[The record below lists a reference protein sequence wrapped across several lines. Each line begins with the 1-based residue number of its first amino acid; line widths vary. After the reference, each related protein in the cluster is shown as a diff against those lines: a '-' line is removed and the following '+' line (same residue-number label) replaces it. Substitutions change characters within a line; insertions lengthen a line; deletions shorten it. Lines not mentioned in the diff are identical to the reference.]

1 MASKAGVT
9 LDTIVIEIESS
20 AEKANTNIAN
30 LTKTLTE
37 LKSAVKGGFNNL
49 SKLAE
54 SLNSLNKA
62 SANIDTTVKNLAGL
76 QQITSALS
84 ELSKIE
90 KPTGMANAIKNI
102 EKIPEAFGKIDT
114 STLENVSRVSQ
125 TLATS
130 LSPLASKLADIGHGY
145 SAINQLA
152 DRYGVSTTK
161 IREYTKQAKDHT
173 EGFRRAL
180 SNLGGIFKRVTTSSQ
195 DFSKNAIRGFGKLH
209 SKIKQVGLSL
219 LGTRSLF
226 TAVRKAVSEYMAMDQ
241 ELTNTTQNLWR
252 ALGAQLAPVIEQI
265 LYLFKQAIRV
275 VYSFVKALTG
285 IDLIA
290 RANAKATAS
299 WGKAA
304 KDTLGNLQ
312 KFDDLNTVDFGKGAG
327 DDNKLIELEEIN
339 LSPIKKILELVKKI
353 KKEMQAAFNTGQW
366 EGVGKAIA
374 DLLNYGFANVQT
386 ANIVIAIEKFTR
398 PIVDTVNG
406 IMRNLDWGG
415 FGSALGNIYSSI
427 ITVIGNAIN
436 NLDFSAFGNGLANAI
451 LGFDLSSVLDAWST
465 VFSGLNNA
473 ITNFVTSVNEKWKEL
488 REEASE
494 VGKSLATI
502 FNNATT
508 EIDWVGL
515 TKFCIEGINT
525 LIDAAFSFITTFDWS
540 QLGNMLGDIVN
551 TAFNTFDF
559 EKAAGAI
566 TGFISGI
573 LDTLTSLLKKIDWYN
588 VGEKIIKLIID
599 VDWARL
605 AVDLLEFMESLW
617 GGMLDAAAG
626 VGASI
631 GDFLSS
637 LFLGGTKIE
646 DDSRTFGEKIGDA
659 VTQGALER
667 TKFKMEHR
675 GMDGGFGVISYIK
688 GLIKGWFGIHSPSKW
703 AKDEIGDNIAT
714 GFANGLSGMW
724 DKSKK
729 HFTTFVNGVIEII
742 NKMINK
748 INSKLR
754 ISIGSTLSSILQTLG
769 VKVNGGTYQL
779 FSIPTIP
786 KLETGTNEIPYEGLY
801 HLHPGEAV
809 VPKKYNPAIG
819 GGNSEETNQKLDTLI
834 SIMNS
839 MEFTNV
845 VNIGNKTIYKEQQ
858 KYNSFQ
864 NDKYGTT
871 VNT

>member
-62 SANIDTTVKNLAGL
+62 SASIDTTVKNLAGL

-173 EGFRRAL
+173 EGFRRVL

-327 DDNKLIELEEIN
+327 DDNKLIELDAID
-339 LSPIKKILELVKKI
+339 LSPIQKILDLVRKI
-353 KKEMQAAFNTGQW
+353 KSEIQSAFNTGEW
-366 EGVGKAIA
+366 KGVGTAVA
-374 DLLNYGFANVQT
+374 DLLNYSFAKIKIT
-386 ANIVIAIEKFTR
+386 DIKKFLKKFTK
-398 PIVDTVNG
+398 PVVETLNG
-406 IMRNLDWGG
+406 IIQNLNWND
-415 FGSALGNIYSSI
+415 FGASLSHMYTSI
-427 ITVIGNAIN
+427 ISTIADMIQNF
-436 NLDFSAFGNGLANAI
+436 DFGALGNGLANAI
-451 LGFDLSSVLDAWST
+451 IGFDLSNVLSVWSD

-473 ITNFVTSVNEKWKEL
+473 INEFTSAINTKWDVLKQ
-488 REEASE
+488 EASQIGSE
-494 VGKSLATI
+494 LANI
-502 FNNATT
+502 FNNAIYDINWS
-508 EIDWVGL
+508 EA
-515 TKFCIEGINT
+515 TKSVIEGINT
-525 LIDAAFSFITTFDWS
+525 LIDGAFSFVTTFDWS

-559 EKAAGAI
+559 GKAASSI

-573 LDTLTSLLKKIDWYN
+573 LDTLTSLVKKINWYN

-599 VDWARL
+599 VDWAKL
-605 AVDLLEFMESLW
+605 AVDLLEFVESLW
-617 GGMLDAAAG
+617 GGILDAAAG

-631 GDFLSS
+631 GDFLSA

-646 DDSRTFGEKIGDA
+646 DDARTFGEKIGDA
-659 VTQGALER
+659 TTQGALER
-667 TKFKMEHR
+667 AKFKMEHR

-748 INSKLR
+748 INSKLK
-754 ISIGSTLSSILQTLG
+754 ISIGSTLSSILQALG